1 MSNPHRHASI
11 THFTEIETLSP
22 AESKRGSVTPNRQ
35 PENPRP
41 STTPMFWDDSLLWCT
56 NEPFPGI
63 LAANYHQ
70 EDFRLRLSPQ
80 P

>member
-11 THFTEIETLSP
+11 IHFTEIETLSP
-22 AESKRGSVTPNRQ
+22 AESKRGSVTPNPQ

-56 NEPFPGI
+56 NEPSSGI
-63 LAANYHQ
+63 LATNYHQ
-70 EDFRLRLSPQ
+70 EGFRLRLSPQ
-80 P
+80 A